1 MGKGIIIYSIFLVF
15 LIALTF
21 LLALLKLIFKSKI
34 FSYLII
40 VIWSSVLFLILLSS
54 VLFYFTSKKEVEKE
68 DIYGE
73 YVIDRE
79 KYAGKQA
86 DWQYNHYRFKITD
99 DNKIIFYIT
108 EKENIVKTI
117 EGKVEFTDY
126 SHSPHLKIELDEP
139 EFHILKENPTL
150 YREVW
155 SFYYVFESEKYNNVF
170 FTKGNWRP
178 ID

>member
-1 MGKGIIIYSIFLVF
+1 MYLFGLVF
-15 LIALTF
+15 LFVFF
-21 LLALLKLIFKSKI
+21 LIISIILFILKLIFKKKI
-34 FSYLII
+34 FNLLNIAWWIFFISIPFLLTII
-40 VIWSSVLFLILLSS
+40 SF
-54 VLFYFTSKKEVEKE
+54 FTSKKEVEKE

-117 EGKVEFTDY
+117 EGKVEFTEY
-126 SHSPHLKIELDEP
+126 SHSPHIKIDLQNY
-139 EFHILKENPTL
+139 HHQHLSENNLALFFSLRISYFAIFPA
-150 YREVW
+150 Y
-155 SFYYVFESEKYNNVF
+155 SEIQVVNRV
-170 FTKGNWRP
+170 
-178 ID
+178 

>member
-1 MGKGIIIYSIFLVF
+1 MYLFGLVF
-15 LIALTF
+15 LFVFF
-21 LLALLKLIFKSKI
+21 LIISIILFILKLIFKKKI
-34 FSYLII
+34 FNLLNIAWWIFFISIPFLLTII
-40 VIWSSVLFLILLSS
+40 SF
-54 VLFYFTSKKEVEKE
+54 FTSKKEVEKE

-108 EKENIVKTI
+108 EKENIIKTI